1 MAEEAAPEEAP
12 AAPAA
17 PAGPMKVAHTYM
29 GAGKLERAS

>member
-1 MAEEAAPEEAP
+1 MAEEAAPEE
-12 AAPAA
+12 APAA